1 MDELIRNLIEH
12 KTEENSQI
20 CEYLIQMIRRCHINS
35 PEELKKRED
44 DKYTHAFSSGFEKMT
59 DREIVDELFK
69 VQEQADYNPD
79 VEDPITSPEIL
90 RNETIINK
98 LMSLEQEY
106 RQTEDIERKM
116 LIVIKMYSLLDWDC
130 FLPYHAYRYIME
142 GKL

>member
-1 MDELIRNLIEH
+1 MDELIRNLTEH
-12 KTEENSQI
+12 KTEENAQI
-20 CEYLIQMIRRCHINS
+20 CEYLIHLIRRCHINS

-44 DKYTHAFSSGFEKMT
+44 DKYTYAFSSGYEKMT

-69 VQEQADYNPD
+69 TQEQADYNPD

-90 RNETIINK
+90 RNETIIGE
-98 LMSLEQEY
+98 LISLEQEY

-130 FLPYHAYRYIME
+130 FLSYHAYQYIVE

>member
-1 MDELIRNLIEH
+1 MDELIRNLTEH
-12 KTEENSQI
+12 RTEENSQI
-20 CEYLIQMIRRCHINS
+20 CECLIHLIRRCHINS

-44 DKYTHAFSSGFEKMT
+44 DKYTYAFSSGYEKMT
-59 DREIVDELFK
+59 DREIVEELFK
-69 VQEQADYNPD
+69 TQEQADYNPD

-90 RNETIINK
+90 RNETIIGE
-98 LMSLEQEY
+98 LISLEQEY

-130 FLPYHAYRYIME
+130 FLPYHAYQYIVE

>member
-1 MDELIRNLIEH
+1 MDELIRNLTEH

-20 CEYLIQMIRRCHINS
+20 CEYLIHLIRCCHINS

-44 DKYTHAFSSGFEKMT
+44 DKYTYAFSSGYEKMT

-69 VQEQADYNPD
+69 TQEQADYNPD
-79 VEDPITSPEIL
+79 VEDPITSSEIL
-90 RNETIINK
+90 RNETIIGE
-98 LMSLEQEY
+98 LISLEQEY

>member
-1 MDELIRNLIEH
+1 MDELIRNLTEH

-20 CEYLIQMIRRCHINS
+20 CEYLIHLIRRCQINS

-44 DKYTHAFSSGFEKMT
+44 DKYTYAFSSGYEKMT

-69 VQEQADYNPD
+69 TQEQADYNPD

-90 RNETIINK
+90 RNETIIGE
-98 LMSLEQEY
+98 LISLEQEY

-116 LIVIKMYSLLDWDC
+116 LIVIKMYSLLGWDC
-130 FLPYHAYRYIME
+130 FLPYHAYQYIVE

>member
-1 MDELIRNLIEH
+1 MDELIRDLTEH
-12 KTEENSQI
+12 RTEENSQI
-20 CEYLIQMIRRCHINS
+20 CEYLIHLIRRCHINS

-44 DKYTHAFSSGFEKMT
+44 DKYTYAFSSGYEKMT

-69 VQEQADYNPD
+69 TQEQADYNPD

-90 RNETIINK
+90 RNETIIGE
-98 LMSLEQEY
+98 LISLEQEY

-130 FLPYHAYRYIME
+130 FLPYHAYQYIVE